1 MSHGMNKENIENKT
15 KDIFGVMF
23 QVQNTWESILPDMG
37 DYHLNFGGIIPKE
50 KVKKHSRRIVR
61 LLAVRIIS
69 KPVLW
74 YLPGDH
80 FSTLLND
87 FKIRV
92 SKSRICE
99 TESMKSYIHLT

>member
-1 MSHGMNKENIENKT
+1 MDPNPSLRLSHVNVN
-15 KDIFGVMF
+15 DLIFPEG
-23 QVQNTWESILPDMG
+23 E
-37 DYHLNFGGIIPKE
+37 
-50 KVKKHSRRIVR
+50 KKHSRRIVR

-92 SKSRICE
+92 QNLGFVKL
-99 TESMKSYIHLT
+99 KA